1 MSLMRRWVLHNI
13 WNWSF
18 SGYSLRNAFCCC
30 TGVLLFFKQIM
41 VFGSEEKV
49 LCTVLYSLIC
59 MCLRVHIPVIKH
71 QGQSKFW
78 REMFVSDYSFTSQSF
93 TEKTQGR
100 NLKPQTEAEA
110 IEWFHLLSCS
120 NTYPSGFLFLIIL
133 LIYISHVPPS
143 LSPFQFLHPN
153 YISPLSLRRCFL
165 YSSNTP
171 SIPLPL
177 VSSLYSIRHILS
189 NWG

>member
-18 SGYSLRNAFCCC
+18 AGYSLRNAFCCC

-120 NTYPSGFLFLIIL
+120 NTYPSGFFFNYFINLHFTCSPVPFPFP
-133 LIYISHVPPS
+133 ISS
-143 LSPFQFLHPN
+143 SQLH
-153 YISPLSLRRCFL
+153 I
-165 YSSNTP
+165 
-171 SIPLPL
+171 PL
-177 VSSLYSIRHILS
+177 VSETMLPLLLQHPKHCPSLGLKSL
-189 NWG
+189 